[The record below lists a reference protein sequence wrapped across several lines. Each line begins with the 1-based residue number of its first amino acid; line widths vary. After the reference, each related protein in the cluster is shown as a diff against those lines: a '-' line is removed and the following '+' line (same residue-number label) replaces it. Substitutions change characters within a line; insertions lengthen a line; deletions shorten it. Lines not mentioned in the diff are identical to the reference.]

1 MRNAMNDESRRILD
15 LLAQGKIT
23 VDEAQQLLS
32 AIQAQSAD
40 SGSTTAAFA
49 GDSTGDT
56 QRPRFLRIAVL
67 EAPHNGKPEKKV
79 NIRVPL
85 AIIRGGIRLGALI
98 PGLGDKLNARVH
110 MGHGINLD
118 MSKLDPAELEN
129 VLKGLDDMTI
139 DVDEGQKKVQFH
151 CE

>member
-1 MRNAMNDESRRILD
+1 MNEENRRILD

-23 VDEAQQLLS
+23 VDEAQQLLE
-32 AIQAQSAD
+32 AIEAHGETD
-40 SGSTTAAFA
+40 SGSPAPPA
-49 GDSTGDT
+49 GDPKADT

-67 EAPHNGKPEKKV
+67 EAPHNGRPEKKV

-85 AIIRGGIRLGALI
+85 ALIRGGIRLGALI
-98 PGLGDKLNARVH
+98 PGLGEKLSAKMHAR
-110 MGHGINLD
+110 HGVNVDL
-118 MSKLDPAELEN
+118 SKLDPAELEN
-129 VLKGLDDMTI
+129 VLRGLDDVTI

>member
-1 MRNAMNDESRRILD
+1 MNEDSRRILD

-40 SGSTTAAFA
+40 SGSAAPPA

-67 EAPHNGKPEKKV
+67 EAAHNGKPEKKV